1 MPSNKR
7 TKKTQETENVPSDSS
22 VVEPTPVVEEE
33 KVKKKQKTTK
43 KSVVKAEPAK
53 NEPVEE
59 TVKEEVVKEEPENTK
74 ESKIK
79 KPKTEEDVK
88 KAKSKKHKTVV
99 KRTPSSYVLF
109 SMEFRKTIDKNEGL
123 GAISKLCGEA
133 WKNLDDDKKK
143 EWVDKALVLRQ
154 ERQEKINEINK
165 LNPPKKKR
173 KPSSYLLF
181 AMDKRKELILETPD
195 MNISAISKKCGA
207 LWKEMDETQKSV
219 WKEKAQTWEPEEVA

>member
-1 MPSNKR
+1 MSK
-7 TKKTQETENVPSDSS
+7 
-22 VVEPTPVVEEE
+22 
-33 KVKKKQKTTK
+33 KKKQKTAAKPPAVKDSAVKEESKPTSK
-43 KSVVKAEPAK
+43 TKAEP
-53 NEPVEE
+53 
-59 TVKEEVVKEEPENTK
+59 
-74 ESKIK
+74 
-79 KPKTEEDVK
+79 
-88 KAKSKKHKTVV
+88 KAKTQASSEDAKKKKRTTKNVV

-109 SMEFRKTIDKNEGL
+109 SMEFRKTIDKSEIGL

-133 WKNLDDDKKK
+133 WKNLEDDKKK

-195 MNISAISKKCGA
+195 LNIGAISKKCGA
-207 LWKEMDETQKSV
+207 LWKEMDETQKNV